1 MKTMTFRNW
10 FAIIVALLCSASA
23 LAYDFSFYGIR
34 YTIISEEEKTAAV
47 TGFNPTELDSH
58 IRIMSS
64 LRDEFDYAGERVY
77 SVKRIEDR
85 AFAGC
90 AKLNSVT
97 IPYSISEIGV
107 GVFSGC
113 NNLSRITVDVKNEKY
128 HSGESNLAIIETE
141 TNTLVTGCNKTV
153 IPDGIKTIGEEAFS
167 GMRELTSINIPN
179 SVTSIKDGAFSQ
191 CI

>member
-1 MKTMTFRNW
+1 MKTMTLKTW
-10 FAIIVALLCSASA
+10 FVSLVMLLCCTSA

-47 TGFNPTELDSH
+47 TGFTAGLDSH

-107 GVFSGC
+107 GVFSQENRRQGFC
-113 NNLSRITVDVKNEKY
+113 RMR
-128 HSGESNLAIIETE
+128 ETE
-141 TNTLVTGCNKTV
+141 LCYNPL
-153 IPDGIKTIGEEAFS
+153 
-167 GMRELTSINIPN
+167 
-179 SVTSIKDGAFSQ
+179 
-191 CI
+191 

>member
-1 MKTMTFRNW
+1 MTFRNW
-10 FAIIVALLCSASA
+10 LASIVALLCSTSA

-47 TGFNPTELDSH
+47 TGFTAGLDSH

-64 LRDEFDYAGERVY
+64 LREDYDYNGDRVY
-77 SVKRIEDR
+77 TVTRIDDN

-107 GVFSGC
+107 GVFSRC
-113 NNLSRITVDVKNEKY
+113 SNLSRITVDAKNERY

-141 TNTLVTGCNKTV
+141 TNTL
-153 IPDGIKTIGEEAFS
+153 
-167 GMRELTSINIPN
+167 
-179 SVTSIKDGAFSQ
+179 
-191 CI
+191 